1 MGRVNPKIPRRDV
14 TLVPNFC
21 LHNQSFLSARSVYV
35 RKMSSD
41 SEMSDLSERS
51 SNTEEGETEEEEDED
66 VEIIYSQ
73 LTPYQDEPLAEVDAS
88 DNTRDAN
95 DIEEGE
101 SDEDGLT
108 AATLEARYERETPV
122 NLCSLN
128 SSFILDFYAL
138 ILGLIHLKSQRQTGL
153 TRSHITQYFI
163 DITSFFTSP
172 AYF

>member
-1 MGRVNPKIPRRDV
+1 
-14 TLVPNFC
+14 
-21 LHNQSFLSARSVYV
+21 
-35 RKMSSD
+35 MSH
-41 SEMSDLSERS
+41 LSERS

-101 SDEDGLT
+101 SDEYGLT
-108 AATLEARYERETPV
+108 AATLEARYERETLV
-122 NLCSLN
+122 NLCWSN
-128 SSFILDFYAL
+128 SSFILDFYAV

-153 TRSHITQYFI
+153 TRSHITRCFI
-163 DITSFFTSP
+163 DITSFYTSP

>member
-1 MGRVNPKIPRRDV
+1 
-14 TLVPNFC
+14 
-21 LHNQSFLSARSVYV
+21 
-35 RKMSSD
+35 MSSD

-51 SNTEEGETEEEEDED
+51 SNTEEGETEGEEDED
-66 VEIIYSQ
+66 VKIIYSQ
-73 LTPYQDEPLAEVDAS
+73 LTPYQDEPLAEVDTS
-88 DNTRDAN
+88 DNTQDAN

-128 SSFILDFYAL
+128 SSFILGFYAV
-138 ILGLIHLKSQRQTGL
+138 ILDLIHLKLQRQTGL

-163 DITSFFTSP
+163 VILISQAFIQVPLTFRRSKIKILRHSFRFVLVVHSV
-172 AYF
+172 FHLLMSLNC